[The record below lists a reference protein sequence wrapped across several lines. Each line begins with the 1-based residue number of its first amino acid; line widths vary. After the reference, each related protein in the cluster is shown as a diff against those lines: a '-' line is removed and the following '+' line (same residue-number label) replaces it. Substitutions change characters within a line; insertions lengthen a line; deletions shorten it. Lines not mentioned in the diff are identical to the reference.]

1 MQQIKQGIYFEDGYL
16 GVTLGALVLPF
27 GTILIDSPLKPE
39 DARSWRSSL
48 INQRGGANRVLVSL
62 DAHIDRTLGARTMEC
77 TIIAHQKA
85 AQIFRNR
92 PTIFK
97 GQGFESGA
105 EWETYLD
112 AIGTR
117 WATPDITFTDQL
129 ELHWGGADVV
139 LEHHPGPTQGASWVI
154 IPEEQIVFVGDIVVL
169 NQPPFLANADLV
181 PWIENLEL
189 LTTKYNSFLV
199 ISGRGGPVASEIVRT
214 QLKSLKA
221 ILKGLERLA
230 KRNAA
235 PEATESLINNILADD
250 GFASEKTEQYAQR
263 LRMGLYQYYVRH
275 YRPMNQLEDE
285 GIEGNGDFQH
295 G

>member
-1 MQQIKQGIYFEDGYL
+1 MQQIKQGIYYEDGYL

-27 GTILIDSPLKPE
+27 GTVLIDAPLRPE

-48 INQRGGANRVLVSL
+48 INQRGGSNRVLISL

-117 WATPDITFTDQL
+117 WATPDITFTDRL

-139 LEHHPGPTQGASWVI
+139 LEHHPGPTYGASWVI
-154 IPEEQIVFVGDIVVL
+154 IPDEQIVFVGDAIVL
-169 NQPPFLANADLV
+169 NQPPFLANADLD
-181 PWIENLEL
+181 PWIENLDL
-189 LTTKYNSFLV
+189 LATKYANFLV
-199 ISGRGGPVASEIVRT
+199 ISGRGGPAAHEVVRA
-214 QLKSLKA
+214 QLKSQKS
-221 ILKGLERLA
+221 ILKGFERLA
-230 KRNAA
+230 RRNAS
-235 PEATESLINNILADD
+235 PESTESLINNILADS
-250 GFASEKTEQYAQR
+250 GFAAEKTEQYAQR

-275 YRPMNQLEDE
+275 YRPTNQLEEE
-285 GIEGNGDFQH
+285 GMESNGDFQH

>member
-1 MQQIKQGIYFEDGYL
+1 MQQIKQGIYYEDGYL

-27 GTILIDSPLKPE
+27 GTILIDSPLRPE

-48 INQRGGANRVLVSL
+48 INQRGGSNRVLISL

-92 PTIFK
+92 PNVFK

-117 WATPDITFTDQL
+117 WATPDITFTDRL
-129 ELHWGGADVV
+129 ELHWGGPKVV
-139 LEHHPGPTQGASWVI
+139 VEHHPGPSFGASWVI
-154 IPEEQIVFVGDIVVL
+154 IPDEQIVFIGDAVVL
-169 NQPPFLANADLV
+169 NQPPFLANADLP
-181 PWIENLEL
+181 PWIENLND
-189 LTTKYNSFLV
+189 LTTKYSNYLIV
-199 ISGRGGPVASEIVRT
+199 SGRGGLVPNEVVRA
-214 QLKSLKA
+214 QHKSLKS

-230 KRNAA
+230 KRNAP
-235 PEATESLINNILADD
+235 PENTESLINNILADS
-250 GFASEKTEQYAQR
+250 GFAAEKTEQFAQR

-275 YRPMNQLEDE
+275 YRPMSQQEED
-285 GIEGNGDFQH
+285 GIESSGDFMH
-295 G
+295 L

>member
-27 GTILIDSPLKPE
+27 GTVLIDAPLKPE

-48 INQRGGANRVLVSL
+48 INQRGGANRVLISL

-97 GQGFESGA
+97 GQGFESGS

-117 WATPDITFTDQL
+117 WATPDITFTDRL
-129 ELHWGGADVV
+129 ELHWGGPDVV
-139 LEHHPGPTQGASWVI
+139 LEHHPGPTQGASWVV
-154 IPEEQIVFVGDIVVL
+154 IPEEQIVFVGDTIVL

-189 LTTKYNSFLV
+189 LVTKYASYLV
-199 ISGRGGPVASEIVRT
+199 ISGRGGPVANEIVRA
-214 QLKSLKA
+214 QHKSMKS
-221 ILKGLERLA
+221 ILKGLEKHA

-235 PEATESLINNILADD
+235 PESTESLINNILADD
-250 GFASEKTEQYAQR
+250 GFACEKTEQYAQR
-263 LRMGLYQYYVRH
+263 LRTGLYQYYVRH

-285 GIEGNGDFQH
+285 AMEGNGDFQH

>member
-27 GTILIDSPLKPE
+27 GTILIDAPLKPE

-85 AQIFRNR
+85 AQIYRNR

-117 WATPDITFTDQL
+117 WATPDITFTDRL
-129 ELHWGGADVV
+129 ELHWGGPDVV
-139 LEHHPGPTQGASWVI
+139 LEHHPGPTYGATWVI
-154 IPEEQIVFVGDIVVL
+154 IPEEQIVFVGDAVVQ
-169 NQPPFLANADLV
+169 NQPPFLANADLA
-181 PWIENLEL
+181 PWIEALDL
-189 LTTKYNSFLV
+189 LNTKYASFMV
-199 ISGRGGPVASEIVRT
+199 ISGRGGPVANEIVRA
-214 QLKSLKA
+214 QQKSMKSIA
-221 ILKGLERLA
+221 KGLERLA

-235 PEATESLINNILADD
+235 PEATASLINNILADS
-250 GFASEKTEQYAQR
+250 GFSSEKTEQYAQR
-263 LRMGLYQYYVRH
+263 LRTGLYQYYVRH
-275 YRPMNQLEDE
+275 YRPANQLEEDGLE
-285 GIEGNGDFQH
+285 INGDFQH